1 MYYLLKIKGSGNIND
16 FIQLRDEHFTL
27 ILCSPEKLF
36 QKKMKEHPDSS
47 IANKITKELDSLAY
61 HQIKAINI

>member
-27 ILCSPEKLF
+27 ILCSPEKTF
-36 QKKMKEHPDSS
+36 QKKMKEHHNSLVAD
-47 IANKITKELDSLAY
+47 KIVKELNSLAY
-61 HQIKAINI
+61 HQIKAIKI

>member
-27 ILCSPEKLF
+27 ILCSPEKTF
-36 QKKMKEHPDSS
+36 QKKMKEHPDSLVS
-47 IANKITKELDSLAY
+47 DKIIKELNSLAY
-61 HQIKAINI
+61 HQIKAIKI

>member
-1 MYYLLKIKGSGNIND
+1 MYYLLKIKGSGNIKD

-27 ILCSPEKLF
+27 ILCSPEKTF
-36 QKKMKEHPDSS
+36 QKKIKEHPDSS
-47 IANKITKELDSLAY
+47 IADKITKELNTLPY